1 VAAWLTARSYAE
13 ALYGSISDW
22 DVSEV
27 TDMVELFVPPA
38 GSSATDFNDDIGA
51 WDVSRVMDMSRMFEY
66 VNHVRKPRFHYLA
79 PNAPTVRPNQGKT
92 QTIHN
97 CLFRTI

>member
-1 VAAWLTARSYAE
+1 MTAWLTARSYAE

-38 GSSATDFNDDIGA
+38 SSSATDFKDDIGA
-51 WDVSRVMDMSRMFEY
+51 WDVSRVTDMSRMFQY
-66 VNHVRKPRFHYLA
+66 VTTTP
-79 PNAPTVRPNQGKT
+79 
-92 QTIHN
+92 
-97 CLFRTI
+97 

>member
-1 VAAWLTARSYAE
+1 MVAWLTARSYAE

-51 WDVSRVMDMSRMFEY
+51 WDVSRVTDMIRMSQY
-66 VNHVRKPRFHYLA
+66 VTTTPEPSLEVSTGP
-79 PNAPTVRPNQGKT
+79 
-92 QTIHN
+92 
-97 CLFRTI
+97 